1 MNDGSQASPTGHLP
15 AQPSLPVLCTC
26 LSPAGLKMCQRGG
39 GPSPFVLFLT
49 FNIHHAVLKRVS
61 PDRWNTDGWYQL
73 ASYYSPGLG
82 RDGGECGP
90 EASFHGWRCCDTPEA
105 SPPGFQRLHPLWSII
120 AANGLA
126 TEASGA

>member
-49 FNIHHAVLKRVS
+49 FTIHHAVLKRVS
-61 PDRWNTDGWYQL
+61 PDTGGTQTGGISWRLTTHPGW
-73 ASYYSPGLG
+73 
-82 RDGGECGP
+82 GEM
-90 EASFHGWRCCDTPEA
+90 EVNVD
-105 SPPGFQRLHPLWSII
+105 Q
-120 AANGLA
+120 
-126 TEASGA
+126 